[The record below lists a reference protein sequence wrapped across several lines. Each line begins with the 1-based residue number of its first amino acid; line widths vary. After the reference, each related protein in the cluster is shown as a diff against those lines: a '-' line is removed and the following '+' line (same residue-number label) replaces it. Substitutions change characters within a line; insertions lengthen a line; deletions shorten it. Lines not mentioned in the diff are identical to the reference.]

1 MCKNLKH
8 FFIICIH
15 EVCEKMMN
23 HVCTTKHFLGEK
35 SRKVFFCFF
44 ECEKREKLLF
54 EFEQLSAKR
63 YVIFAYR
70 GRTTGTLLASLTHY
84 FKLWG
89 DFKKIR
95 VRNAVVAE
103 NFLEE

>member
-1 MCKNLKH
+1 M
-8 FFIICIH
+8 
-15 EVCEKMMN
+15 
-23 HVCTTKHFLGEK
+23 CTTKHFLGEK

-89 DFKKIR
+89 GCRKFKEES
-95 VRNAVVAE
+95 AVVAE
-103 NFLEE
+103 NFLVE

>member
-1 MCKNLKH
+1 MCKNLQH

-44 ECEKREKLLF
+44 ECEKRERLLF

-63 YVIFAYR
+63 YVIFAYKR
-70 GRTTGTLLASLTHY
+70 KDDRNVVGQLDSL
-84 FKLWG
+84 F
-89 DFKKIR
+89 
-95 VRNAVVAE
+95 
-103 NFLEE
+103 